1 MFAIKR
7 IFSRIQ
13 IPLCRTYTVN
23 SKLIEVTDK
32 DDTGIATI
40 SMSHPPVNSLN
51 KELLNTLNTSLM
63 DVQKQ
68 KYKGVILSSSLS
80 NVFSA
85 GLDIMEMYNRN
96 EKQLTEYWQTLQDTW
111 LTLYNLPIPIAAAI
125 NGSSPAGGCLLA
137 LSCEYRVLV
146 KGKHTIGLNETKLG
160 IVAPEWFRNLYI
172 ETIGYRKAE
181 IALLRGTLF
190 HPKEALEIGL
200 VDELAS
206 DKADAIKK
214 CQDYINSFKSIPFKG
229 RQKTKMELRKR
240 NTLWLKVNKGLD
252 LNEFLTLVQLPE
264 VQAGLKLY
272 IESLKKK

>member
-13 IPLCRTYTVN
+13 IPLYRTYTIN
-23 SKLIEVTDK
+23 SKLIEVTHK

-40 SMSHPPVNSLN
+40 SMAHPPVNSLN

-68 KYKGVILSSSLS
+68 KCKGVILSSSLS

-85 GLDIMEMYNRN
+85 GLDIMEMYNRS

-146 KGKHTIGLNETKLG
+146 EGKHTIGLNETKLG

-200 VDELAS
+200 IDELAS

-214 CQDYINSFKSIPFKG
+214 CQDYINSFKSIPSKG

>member
-1 MFAIKR
+1 MFAVKR

-13 IPLCRTYTVN
+13 IPLYRPYTIN
-23 SKLIEVTDK
+23 SKLIEVTHE
-32 DDTGIATI
+32 DDTGIATV
-40 SMSHPPVNSLN
+40 SMACPPVNSLN
-51 KELLNTLNTSLM
+51 RELLNTLNTSLKNIQN
-63 DVQKQ
+63 QKC
-68 KYKGVILSSSLS
+68 KGVILSSSLP

-85 GLDIMEMYNRN
+85 GLDIMEMYDRN
-96 EKQLTEYWQTLQDTW
+96 EKQLTEYWHTLQDTW
-111 LTLYNLPIPIAAAI
+111 LTLYNLQIPIAAAI

-146 KGKHTIGLNETKLG
+146 EGKHTIGLNETKLG

-206 DKADAIKK
+206 DKANAIKK
-214 CQDYINSFKSIPFKG
+214 CQDYINSFKSIPSKG
-229 RQKTKMELRKR
+229 RLKTKMELRKR
-240 NTLWLKVNKGLD
+240 NSLWLKVNRGMD
-252 LNEFLTLVQLPE
+252 LNEFVTFAQLPE